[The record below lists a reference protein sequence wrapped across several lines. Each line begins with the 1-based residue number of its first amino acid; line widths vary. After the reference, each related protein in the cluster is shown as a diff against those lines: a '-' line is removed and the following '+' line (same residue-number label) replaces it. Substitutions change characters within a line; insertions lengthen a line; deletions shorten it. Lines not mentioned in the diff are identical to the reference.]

1 MKYNYEIQEYP
12 VKLGKEEV
20 SIIKNLYE
28 EIECQN
34 STLEEAVLLGVLKQI
49 IQNEQYNLQV
59 LWRLKKAG

>member
-1 MKYNYEIQEYP
+1 MKYNYEIQEYS

-49 IQNEQYNLQV
+49 IQNE
-59 LWRLKKAG
+59 

>member
-49 IQNEQYNLQV
+49 IQSE
-59 LWRLKKAG
+59 

>member
-12 VKLGKEEV
+12 VKLGEDEV

-49 IQNEQYNLQV
+49 IQSE
-59 LWRLKKAG
+59 